1 MKRPSNKKT
10 IHSFGIVAIIL
21 LTGSSCTVQH
31 EKTAMEATQLTTG
44 KYGHTLNS
52 AQVFFPDDRWIVYDT
67 RNEDAHISRTG
78 SIEKVNVE
86 TGEIVSLYTTPRQT
100 IDGPGVGAVA
110 CHPDENKIIFIH
122 GLLNC
127 DSLRPYGFTRRF
139 GAVWQEGKPTNILHA
154 EARAIQE
161 PLVPGA
167 LRGGTHAHTWSG
179 DGAWISFTYND
190 HLMEALEKETSGEVK
205 DLRTIGVM
213 APVKKVN
220 VNVPKESDEEFSG
233 EYFSV
238 VAATVT
244 EKPSP
249 GSDEIDRA
257 FDECWIGAAGYVK
270 DDGVRQKRSIAF
282 QGNVRSKDG
291 SVVTE
296 VFVSD
301 IPEDI
306 TESAEGKPLEGTL
319 KTRPNVPK
327 GLVQRRLTFTSD
339 KKDPG
344 IQGPRFRLRTTP
356 NGRRIFFL
364 MKNDSGSVQVF
375 SVPTLGGEVQQ
386 VTHLKEG
393 VQAQFN
399 ISPDGSKLSCISDN
413 SVWIVDIAKGE
424 ATRLTERVDDAN
436 APVGGALWSH
446 GGKLIVYNRYVSEGG
461 GKYLQI
467 FKIKV

>member
-1 MKRPSNKKT
+1 MRRPLNKKT
-10 IHSFGIVAIIL
+10 IHSFGMVAVIL
-21 LTGSSCTVQH
+21 LTGSCTVKD
-31 EKTAMEATQLTTG
+31 ETTTMEATQLTTG

-67 RNEDAHISRTG
+67 RNEDTHISRTG
-78 SIEKVNVE
+78 SIEKVNIE
-86 TGEIVSLYTTPRQT
+86 TGEIVTLYSTSRQT
-100 IDGPGVGAVA
+100 VDGPGVGAVA

-122 GLLNC
+122 GLMNC

-139 GAVWQEGKPTNILHA
+139 GAVWQEAKPADILHA
-154 EARAIQE
+154 EARTIQA

-179 DGAWISFTYND
+179 DGEWISFTYND
-190 HLMEALEKETSGEVK
+190 HLMEVLEKETSGEVK

-213 APVKKVN
+213 APLKK
-220 VNVPKESDEEFSG
+220 VNVPKENDEEFSG

-249 GSDEIDRA
+249 GSDEIERA

-282 QGNVRSKDG
+282 QGNVRSSDG
-291 SVVTE
+291 SLITE
-296 VFVSD
+296 VFVAD

-306 TESAEGKPLEGTL
+306 TEAVDGKPLEGTL
-319 KTRPNVPK
+319 RTRPNVPK

-339 KKDPG
+339 KKYPG

-356 NGRRIFFL
+356 DGRRIFFL

-386 VTHLKEG
+386 VTHLKDG

-399 ISPDGSKLSCISDN
+399 ISPDDSKLSCISDN
-413 SVWIVDIAKGE
+413 SVWIVDIAKGD
-424 ATRLTERVDDAN
+424 ATRLTPGADDAN

-446 GGKLIVYNRYVSEGG
+446 SGKLLVYNKYVTDGSSR
-461 GKYLQI
+461 YLQI

>member
-1 MKRPSNKKT
+1 MKRPLNKKT
-10 IHSFGIVAIIL
+10 IHSFGVVAAIL

-31 EKTAMEATQLTTG
+31 EKTTMEAIQLTTG

-52 AQVFFPDDRWIVYDT
+52 AQVFFPDDRWIAYDT
-67 RNEDAHISRTG
+67 RNEDGHISRTG

-86 TGEIVSLYTTPRQT
+86 TGEMVSLYTTPHQT
-100 IDGPGVGAVA
+100 VDGPGVGAVA

-139 GAVWQEGKPTNILHA
+139 GAVWQEAKSSGILHA
-154 EARAIQE
+154 EARTIQA
-161 PLVPGA
+161 PLVSGA

-179 DGAWISFTYND
+179 DGEWISFTYND
-190 HLMEALEKETSGEVK
+190 NLMEALEKKISGEVK

-213 APVKKVN
+213 APLKKVS
-220 VNVPKESDEEFSG
+220 VPRESEEEFSG

-249 GSDEIDRA
+249 GSDEIERA
-257 FDECWIGAAGYVK
+257 FDECWIGAGGYVK

-282 QGNVRSKDG
+282 QGNVRSSDG
-291 SVVTE
+291 SLVTE
-296 VFVSD
+296 VFVAD

-306 TESAEGKPLEGTL
+306 TVAADAKPLEGTL

-339 KKDPG
+339 KKNPG
-344 IQGPRFRLRTTP
+344 IKGPRFRLRTTP

-375 SVPTLGGEVQQ
+375 SVPTMGGEVQQ
-386 VTHLKEG
+386 VTRLKED

-413 SVWIVDIAKGE
+413 SVWTVDIAKGD
-424 ATRLTERVDDAN
+424 ATRLTERTEDAN

-446 GGKLIVYNRYVSEGG
+446 SGKLLVYNRYVSEGG
-461 GKYLQI
+461 DRYLQI